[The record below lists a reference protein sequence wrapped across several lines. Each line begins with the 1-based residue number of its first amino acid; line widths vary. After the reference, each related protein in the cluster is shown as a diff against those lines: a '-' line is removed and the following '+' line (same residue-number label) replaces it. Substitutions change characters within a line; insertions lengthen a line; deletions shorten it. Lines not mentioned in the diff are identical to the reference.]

1 MRRTML
7 LILISLLSVS
17 SMIQAQDKKTNVN
30 PVDSNNYVLDPGIGG
45 DSLLIDFIEQMPVF
59 PGGGDALFKFI
70 SQNLRYPVSE
80 PHLQGKVICK
90 FIVNTDGSVSNPEII
105 RSLDPEYDKEAMR
118 IVRSFPKFIPG
129 KQDGKNIR
137 VIYRLP
143 ISFIDPKK
151 HVRKK

>member
-1 MRRTML
+1 M
-7 LILISLLSVS
+7 
-17 SMIQAQDKKTNVN
+17 
-30 PVDSNNYVLDPGIGG
+30 DPGIGG

-70 SQNLRYPVSE
+70 SRNLRYPVSE

-105 RSLDPEYDKEAMR
+105 RSLDPEYDKEAIR

-143 ISFIDPKK
+143 ISFIDSKK

>member
-143 ISFIDPKK
+143 ISFIDSKK